1 MLEHVRTKF
10 RLRLLPM
17 WGQSE
22 IDKGTI
28 TNQFPHTHDDL
39 CKIFSDYGENFRLNN
54 FVFKFRDG
62 FKPDGVSFPLGEVQA
77 NYEKQKNVF
86 WNQAMRESKGLRL
99 VIPDTLM
106 SDSHRVAQVQ
116 GFIEE
121 DRTLGLWCMNT
132 DGQILS

>member
-1 MLEHVRTKF
+1 
-10 RLRLLPM
+10 
-17 WGQSE
+17 
-22 IDKGTI
+22 
-28 TNQFPHTHDDL
+28 
-39 CKIFSDYGENFRLNN
+39 
-54 FVFKFRDG
+54 
-62 FKPDGVSFPLGEVQA
+62 
-77 NYEKQKNVF
+77 
-86 WNQAMRESKGLRL
+86 MRESKGLRL